1 MKKLILL
8 AGLALM
14 LAGCAGGPPVAPP
27 DPGGVVIVDP
37 SPYPPYPCR
46 PFDPYC
52 VDPIPVPP
60 PVIIHPVPRP
70 EPHPPFGPRPP
81 FGPGPGPVHH
91 RDVPADTDHGDHQH

>member
-1 MKKLILL
+1 MKKLILS

-27 DPGGVVIVDP
+27 DPGGVVIVN
-37 SPYPPYPCR
+37 PPYPCR

-52 VDPIPVPP
+52 VGPVPVPP

-70 EPHPPFGPRPP
+70 EPHPPFR
-81 FGPGPGPVHH
+81 PGPGPVHH
-91 RDVPADTDHGDHQH
+91 RDVPADKDHGDHQH